1 MGDEGP
7 WLLCE
12 PSLEMVSGGGTIFG
26 VLPPPKPKGK
36 GERPDAPLPVEPLSR
51 SGSPRS
57 DDAEPLRFGLGG
69 IRPDTF
75 GVESLDGS
83 LGVKEWEREWTCDVA
98 VEVDD
103 EGVSGGDIGEP

>member
-26 VLPPPKPKGK
+26 VLPPPKPNGK